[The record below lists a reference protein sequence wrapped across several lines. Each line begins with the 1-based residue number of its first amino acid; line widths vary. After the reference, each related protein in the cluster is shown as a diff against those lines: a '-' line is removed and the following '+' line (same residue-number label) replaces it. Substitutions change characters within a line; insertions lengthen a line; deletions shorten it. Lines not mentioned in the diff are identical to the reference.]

1 MPNRSARQQTRLLHL
16 DELVAKIK
24 PLASEWPAPDGGWI
38 ASVRDALG
46 MSGDQLG
53 ARLGITRSSVRALEL
68 RERDGGATLE
78 ALRAAAAVLGC
89 DVVYALI
96 PKTGSFSATLRAQ
109 AELADADRLGT
120 DTTGDRDERLRD
132 LMHRRPRG
140 LWKVAGNGHANVDV
154 PRRKGKKPGRRKG
167 GSKGIPATTP
177 ATAAD
182 NPGPTSSLFE
192 ALLYAEE
199 LARAAREGSRATPGT
214 PASRPPSPDP
224 WLAAPEKPN
233 TPGVTGVPAS
243 PSSSTPP
250 IAEDRAVKAKRH
262 RPSGGRGAAD
272 AEQLDVFA

>member
-1 MPNRSARQQTRLLHL
+1 MTDRSARQQTRLLQL

-24 PLASEWPAPDGGWI
+24 PLASEWPVPNGGWI

-96 PKTGSFSATLRAQ
+96 PKAGSFAATLRAQ
-109 AELADADRLGT
+109 AELADADRQGT

-140 LWKVAGNGHANVDV
+140 LWKVAGNGHANDDV

-177 ATAAD
+177 TTEAD
-182 NPGPTSSLFE
+182 KTGPTSILFE
-192 ALLYAEE
+192 SFRYAHE
-199 LARAAREGSRATPGT
+199 LVRSARDSNR
-214 PASRPPSPDP
+214 
-224 WLAAPEKPN
+224 AAPETTASRLPSPAPKSAAPEPPN
-233 TPGVTGVPAS
+233 TPGVPGVPAS
-243 PSSSTPP
+243 PSPTTRP
-250 IAEDRAVKAKRH
+250 IAADLAVKAKRH
-262 RPSGGRGAAD
+262 RPGGALGPTD
-272 AEQLDVFA
+272 AEQLDAFA